1 MACQHVG
8 AATLMGGRAR
18 RAPMALVRPIAAGWA
33 PHARCLTF
41 SPPGAHVLLG
51 PFKRPVL
58 LGARAGKKGCQ
69 QPPCGAGVHCRAVAE
84 LDAVCSGFKCG
95 RLGWDDHQSPPSPSS
110 TDRGLA
116 TIATA
121 TSFAAPLV
129 SAPDLTLPRAP
140 PGSPPSPPHAR
151 WRQHRRLRVTT
162 LTTAASAPTPLSPS
176 PAVPHRCLPCQCLP
190 FPLPTSPLPYSPLS
204 LTPTSSHWLSPTPYT
219 EPPSPPP

>member
-1 MACQHVG
+1 MAMACQHVG

-33 PHARCLTF
+33 PSRALPDLQPTRRTCAARSVQT
-41 SPPGAHVLLG
+41 
-51 PFKRPVL
+51 
-58 LGARAGKKGCQ
+58 ARVAGCTRRQEGL
-69 QPPCGAGVHCRAVAE
+69 PTATCGAGVHCRAVAE
-84 LDAVCSGFKCG
+84 LDAVCIGFKCG

-121 TSFAAPLV
+121 TFFAAPLV

-151 WRQHRRLRVTT
+151 WRQHRRLRCHYPHHCRISPYAA
-162 LTTAASAPTPLSPS
+162 LTFARRP
-176 PAVPHRCLPCQCLP
+176 
-190 FPLPTSPLPYSPLS
+190 SPLPALPVPALS
-204 LTPTSSHWLSPTPYT
+204 VANLAAALLAALADADLVTLALPNAIH
-219 EPPSPPP
+219 

>member
-1 MACQHVG
+1 VG
-8 AATLMGGRAR
+8 ELGEHLWLWCG
-18 RAPMALVRPIAAGWA
+18 PSPLAGHL
-33 PHARCLTF
+33 HARCLTF

-51 PFKRPVL
+51 PFKRPGL

-151 WRQHRRLRVTT
+151 WRQHRRLRCHYPHHCRISPYAA
-162 LTTAASAPTPLSPS
+162 LTFARRP
-176 PAVPHRCLPCQCLP
+176 
-190 FPLPTSPLPYSPLS
+190 SPLPALPVPALS
-204 LTPTSSHWLSPTPYT
+204 VANLAAALLAALADADLVTLALPNAIH
-219 EPPSPPP
+219 